1 MPFTS
6 LNQLHIKS
14 KVAHQICKACISGSS
29 FGALNSA
36 EDKPQ
41 PNLYT
46 VQKTGFRASNN
57 SISSRR
63 LETSEVLSSQSW

>member
-1 MPFTS
+1 MGKAYIRGS
-6 LNQLHIKS
+6 LFGTLKLAEVKS
-14 KVAHQICKACISGSS
+14 
-29 FGALNSA
+29 
-36 EDKPQ
+36 Q

-46 VQKTGFRASNN
+46 VQKPGFRVSNN